1 MKKKLLLKK
10 QTNKQKRLKKDTWDV
25 KHHLSGHWCEIHPTR
40 PACVTDSRWMDGMYS
55 HCRGWGGGWDQT
67 QVKMPLSAVC
77 LPVQHRHQ
85 RLDITEQQHRDR
97 WGNWLRWR
105 DFHSAFTIITFID
118 SVGGQGSSR
127 SQSSFHSS
135 LHNDSDPVN
144 CWWRVSR
151 ERSIIRD

>member
-1 MKKKLLLKK
+1 MKKKVVTQK
-10 QTNKQKRLKKDTWDV
+10 TNKQTKKT
-25 KHHLSGHWCEIHPTR
+25 KERHLRCKASPVDHPTR
-40 PACVTDSRWMDGMYS
+40 PACVTDSRWLDGMYS

-97 WGNWLRWR
+97 WGNSLRWR